1 MNCLYFQV
9 PQIGGLEAVAMMS
22 PHGCFRKI
30 VGFPPKSS
38 ILIGFSIASHPFWGT
53 PIFGNTH
60 IIKENLCFSMKQ
72 SVYKF
77 LCCLG
82 GGNSNIFYFHPEI
95 WGRWTH
101 FDSYSSDGL
110 KPPTSCCLVS
120 VAVSL
125 VLSGIWMF
133 KKPFANEKSDDDK
146 VPFLD
151 IQMGLLDIHVFFS
164 RKPPYSLVTSW
175 SLITIAHHW
184 LISP

>member
-1 MNCLYFQV
+1 MAWKRWPWWVHIKEISAFLRPGRLITWNLQITHLERNMIFQTSMIMFHVDLQGCMNFSLQV
-9 PQIGGLEAVAMMS
+9 P
-22 PHGCFRKI
+22 
-30 VGFPPKSS
+30 
-38 ILIGFSIASHPFWGT
+38 
-53 PIFGNTH
+53 
-60 IIKENLCFSMKQ
+60 
-72 SVYKF
+72 
-77 LCCLG
+77 CCLG
-82 GGNSNIFYFHPEI
+82 GGNSNMFYVHPEI

-101 FDSYSSDGL
+101 FDSYFSDGL

-133 KKPFANEKSDDDK
+133 KKPFANDKSDDDQ

-175 SLITIAHHW
+175 SLMTIAHHW